1 MAEID
6 GCRVEN
12 ESAAG
17 VIFCYRCKF
26 HQLFWL
32 SGQISTAELV
42 VFFTDF
48 STKHTICYSLFYAIF
63 KMRYLS
69 GYVLL
74 RNDYLIVNFVSL

>member
-6 GCRVEN
+6 GCRAEN

-26 HQLFWL
+26 CQMVWLF
-32 SGQISTAELV
+32 GQIATVELV
-42 VFFTDF
+42 VFIAVFP
-48 STKHTICYSLFYAIF
+48 TKHTIRYSLFYAIF

-69 GYVLL
+69 GYALL
-74 RNDYLIVNFVSL
+74 RNDYPIVNFVSL